1 MLLLLLLFYLLR
13 EILRR
18 DHSYETSLI
27 VLSHGTIF
35 FCEIFMSETV
45 KLFDYVLGELL

>member
-1 MLLLLLLFYLLR
+1 MLLLLLFYLLR

-35 FCEIFMSETV
+35 CEIFMSETV